1 MNDILINVISIVVTS
16 VVIPLISIGG
26 TQLIRLINSKI
37 KNNEV
42 NKHLT
47 LATEIVIN
55 AVRSVFQTYVESL
68 KAEGKFDEASQIL
81 ALKKAKDIALSQ
93 MSSEVRKFIE
103 DNYGDI
109 NYWLNI
115 QIEASINC
123 LKSKSVK

>member
-1 MNDILINVISIVVTS
+1 MSEVIISIISVIVTS
-16 VVIPLISIGG
+16 IVLPLLSICGA
-26 TQLIRLINSKI
+26 QLIKLINSKI

-47 LATEIVIN
+47 FATEIVIN

-68 KAEGKFDEASQIL
+68 KADGKFDEQSQKI

-93 MSSEVRKFIE
+93 MNSEIKKFIE

-109 NYWLNI
+109 NNWLSI

-123 LKSKSVK
+123 LKNS

>member
-1 MNDILINVISIVVTS
+1 MNELLINIISIIVTS

-26 TQLIRLINSKI
+26 TQLIRLINTKI
-37 KNNEV
+37 KSNEA
-42 NKHLT
+42 NKYLT

-68 KAEGKFDEASQIL
+68 KAEGKFDQASQIL
-81 ALKKAKDIALSQ
+81 ALTKAKDIALSQ
-93 MSSEVRKFIE
+93 MSEEVKKFIS

-109 NYWLNI
+109 NKWLSI

-123 LKSKSVK
+123 LKNR

>member
-1 MNDILINVISIVVTS
+1 MNEVIINIISVIVTS
-16 VVIPLISIGG
+16 VVLPLLSVCGA
-26 TQLIRLINSKI
+26 QLIKLINSKI

-68 KAEGKFDEASQIL
+68 KADGKFDEQSQKL

-93 MSSEVRKFIE
+93 MNSEIKKFIE

-109 NYWLNI
+109 NNWLNI

-123 LKSKSVK
+123 LKNS

>member
-1 MNDILINVISIVVTS
+1 MNEILINIISIVVTS

-26 TQLIRLINSKI
+26 TQLIRLINSKV
-37 KNNEV
+37 KNSEA
-42 NKHLT
+42 NKYLT

-68 KAEGKFDEASQIL
+68 KAEGKFDHASQVL
-81 ALKKAKDIALSQ
+81 AFKKAKDIALSQ
-93 MSSEVRKFIE
+93 MSLDVKKFIE

-109 NYWLNI
+109 NNWLNI

-123 LKSKSVK
+123 LKNK